1 MTITYKAFKN
11 NKVAKILQEI
21 NSRVTSELY
30 DYSSKPQP
38 EEESNES
45 GILEGRYEFANEIWE
60 IIK

>member
-11 NKVAKILQEI
+11 NKVAKVLQEI

-30 DYSSKPQP
+30 DYRNNPQP